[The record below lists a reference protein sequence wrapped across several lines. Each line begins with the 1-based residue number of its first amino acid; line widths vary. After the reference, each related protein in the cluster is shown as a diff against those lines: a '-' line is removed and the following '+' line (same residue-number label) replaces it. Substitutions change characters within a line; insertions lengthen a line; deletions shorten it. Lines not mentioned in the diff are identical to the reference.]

1 LPDARCF
8 FVITRSGQISNV
20 FVFTRLYQVWTC
32 LFEPCTKVVWK
43 NPDKAGQT
51 VDPLRL
57 GRYSGRKQIAADIQK
72 ADGLPVTY
80 EDTSDGLWHA
90 MPVELDGYNA
100 AA

>member
-1 LPDARCF
+1 
-8 FVITRSGQISNV
+8 
-20 FVFTRLYQVWTC
+20 VWTC

-72 ADGLPVTY
+72 AAGLPVTY